1 MKKGELRKVQFST
14 YNEEKI
20 EFTNHLGYFHIWGRI
35 EHEIKTPI
43 SGSEIIGY
51 LYSVTKEIVTM
62 GIVEDKNTGKV
73 YTLFPDQ
80 ITFLNN

>member
-1 MKKGELRKVQFST
+1 MKKEELRKVQFSI
-14 YNEEKI
+14 YNEESI
-20 EFTNHLGYFHIWGRI
+20 EFITHLGYFHIWGRI
-35 EHEIKTPI
+35 EHETITPI
-43 SGSEIIGY
+43 SENLAS
-51 LYSVTKEIVTM
+51 SKKEVVTM